1 MEADTVGAG
10 ASPPRIARD
19 TFTRENIPSRDIF
32 HTQGYFPYAGCDGSE
47 PRLRGPARVAPLM
60 ERRLSKESNLATLLP
75 RDDDH
80 AEATTII
87 ARLACEFGK
96 TSPMRCFRARLNLSG
111 GHILPRTRYLGSG
124 RERLLFFNEL
134 TPSRDRSLL
143 ANNLPLSA
151 LGKFRDISGSCRGLA
166 CGGDAP
172 AIPYNRLH
180 IRSYGDGMDVF
191 CHHLARTQPPC
202 ERTEV
207 GRAIGAANNFR
218 KPELFPCLLPWA
230 TIVTAR
236 ETLPGRTQCR
246 F

>member
-1 MEADTVGAG
+1 MFRATLVVFAAAATLATASVSTEASALDGG
-10 ASPPRIARD
+10 GYGRGGGQPP
-19 TFTRENIPSRDIF
+19 TNCKGYFYSGKYTQ
-32 HTQGYFPYAGCDGSE
+32 QGYFPYAGCDGSE

-134 TPSRDRSLL
+134 M
-143 ANNLPLSA
+143 A
-151 LGKFRDISGSCRGLA
+151 
-166 CGGDAP
+166 
-172 AIPYNRLH
+172 
-180 IRSYGDGMDVF
+180 
-191 CHHLARTQPPC
+191 
-202 ERTEV
+202 
-207 GRAIGAANNFR
+207 
-218 KPELFPCLLPWA
+218 
-230 TIVTAR
+230 VTGQVVAR
-236 ETLPGRTQCR
+236 EQ
-246 F
+246 FAA